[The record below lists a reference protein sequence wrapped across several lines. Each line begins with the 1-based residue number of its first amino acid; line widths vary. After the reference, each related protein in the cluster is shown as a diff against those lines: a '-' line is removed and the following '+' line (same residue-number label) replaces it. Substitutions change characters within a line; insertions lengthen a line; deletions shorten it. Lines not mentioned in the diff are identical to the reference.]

1 MHQQEDDIALIQM
14 VLQGHR
20 SAYGTLVEKY
30 QTYVFTLVMRHVNNR
45 EVAEELAQDVF
56 VKAYKYLADFRGHS
70 KFSTWL
76 YTIVHTTCLSHLRK
90 KADAAIFPGDD
101 KMQDIAAYTPAS
113 EQASARLE
121 QQQQKQLIA
130 EGINHLSKSDAEVIT
145 LFYQGEQSIDE
156 IATITGL
163 TTSNVKVKLMRA
175 RQKLKDILE
184 QKYARETIR

>member
-30 QTYVFTLVMRHVNNR
+30 QNYVFTLVMRHVNNR

-90 KADAAIFPGDD
+90 KTDAAIFPGDE
-101 KMQDIAAYTPAS
+101 KMQDIATYTPAS

-121 QQQQKQLIA
+121 QQHQKQLIA
-130 EGINHLSKSDAEVIT
+130 EGISHLSESDAEVIT

-163 TTSNVKVKLMRA
+163 TISNVKVKLMRA